1 MTVLRTLTYWF
12 KRETERER
20 ERGGG
25 EVGGREG
32 ERERE
37 RESRQS
43 CGYIIW
49 PGAAQKVRRAIR
61 LTM

>member
-20 ERGGG
+20 ERAGG

-37 RESRQS
+37 RAGSHVVTLYGRVQLKRSEGQS
-43 CGYIIW
+43 D
-49 PGAAQKVRRAIR
+49 
-61 LTM
+61 